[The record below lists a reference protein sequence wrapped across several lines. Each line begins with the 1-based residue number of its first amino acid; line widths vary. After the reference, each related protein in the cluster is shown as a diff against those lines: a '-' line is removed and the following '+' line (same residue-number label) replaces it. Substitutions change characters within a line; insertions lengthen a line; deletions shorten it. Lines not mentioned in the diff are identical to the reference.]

1 MPKRKQANPTGGARG
16 RFRDGGS
23 QKANEITAEAPRVKS
38 KPAETTPGKQ
48 LDPGPPE
55 PSDFDIDE
63 PEPSP
68 EIPDALIHELRLRSL
83 ERKDSGIEPWTLK
96 GIVSEALRDW
106 LSKPKNK

>member
-1 MPKRKQANPTGGARG
+1 MPKRKQANLPGAARG
-16 RFRDGGS
+16 RFREGGA
-23 QKANEITAEAPRVKS
+23 QKATEITAEAPREHLLS
-38 KPAETTPGKQ
+38 KTTPGKQ

-55 PSDFDIDE
+55 PSDIDIDE

-68 EIPDALIHELRLRSL
+68 QIPDALIHELRLRSS
-83 ERKDSGIEPWTLK
+83 ERKDAGIEPWTLK